1 LSCELRSLKL
11 ALTSPID
18 KSHKT
23 ILDEIHP
30 VNYGISHS
38 FLQPKISN
46 LTSKMATAIL
56 DLELSQLPSE
66 VTFEER
72 YSKALALIRLHGN
85 PIGKAYLPV
94 FGGRIDGFQLRE
106 TLMKEAGD
114 NLWKN
119 WVYDAL
125 EWDERGPA
133 RPLPTATVAV
143 CTRDRPEDLR
153 RCLDALM
160 LLPDDGQEYLVI
172 DNCPATDAT
181 SELVKNYPKV
191 RYVRED
197 VAGSST
203 ARNRAVLE
211 AKGDI
216 VALTDDDAVP
226 DRNWLRALLP
236 NFDNPRVMCV
246 TGLVMPLEL
255 ETAAQ
260 EWFESY
266 SPHGRGFERRIFDGA
281 KSNPLV
287 ASPIGVSASMALRK
301 SAIDT
306 VGLFDEALG
315 VGTPAKCGED
325 HELFVRIL
333 SAGYCI
339 IYEPRAISW
348 HRHRRDWEDM
358 RKTMYC
364 YGVGVY
370 AFWTRTLVKSR
381 ELSIPLL
388 AWGWLR
394 HKQIPEIIAALRRKP
409 ESVPI
414 DLLLA
419 QLRGCFVGSSAYF
432 ASRKRL
438 QEIKGEVSSQ

>member
-1 LSCELRSLKL
+1 
-11 ALTSPID
+11 
-18 KSHKT
+18 
-23 ILDEIHP
+23 
-30 VNYGISHS
+30 
-38 FLQPKISN
+38 
-46 LTSKMATAIL
+46 MATAIL
-56 DLELSQLPSE
+56 DLEISQLPSE
-66 VTFEER
+66 IALEER

-85 PIGKAYLPV
+85 PIGQALFPV
-94 FGGRIDGFQLRE
+94 SGGRIEGTQLRE
-106 TLMKEAGD
+106 ILMNAAGD

-119 WVYDAL
+119 WLYDAL

-133 RPLPTATVAV
+133 RAMPTATVAV

-197 VAGSST
+197 MAGSST
-203 ARNRAVLE
+203 ARNRALLE
-211 AKGDI
+211 AKGEI
-216 VALTDDDAVP
+216 IALTDDDAVP
-226 DRNWLRALLP
+226 DRNWLRSLAR
-236 NFDNPRVMCV
+236 NFSDPRVMCV

-255 ETAAQ
+255 ETKAQ
-260 EWFESY
+260 EWFEIY
-266 SPHGRGFERRIFDGA
+266 SPHGRGFARLIFDG
-281 KSNPLV
+281 SQCNPLIV
-287 ASPIGVSASMALRK
+287 APVGVSASMALRK
-301 SAIDT
+301 SSIDFI
-306 VGLFDEALG
+306 GLFDEALG

-325 HELFVRIL
+325 HELYARIL
-333 SAGYCI
+333 TAGYRI
-339 IYEPRAISW
+339 VYEPRAVSW
-348 HRHRRDWEDM
+348 HRHRREWEDL

-370 AFWTRTLVKSR
+370 AFWTRTLVKNR
-381 ELSIPLL
+381 ELGIPLL

-394 HKQIPEIIAALRRKP
+394 YKQIPELIVSLRKRP
-409 ESVPI
+409 EAIPI

-419 QLRGCFVGSSAYF
+419 QLRGCLMGPMAYF

-438 QEIKGEVSSQ
+438 QEIKSVDS